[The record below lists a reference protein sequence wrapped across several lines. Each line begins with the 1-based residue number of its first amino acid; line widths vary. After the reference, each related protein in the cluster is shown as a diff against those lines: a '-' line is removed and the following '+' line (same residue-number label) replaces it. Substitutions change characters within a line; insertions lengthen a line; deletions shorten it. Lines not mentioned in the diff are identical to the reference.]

1 MIQVIQR
8 ALAVLEHL
16 AWHGENPVAL
26 GDIARATG
34 LNSATCARILGTLML
49 EGYVE
54 QEGRRQGYRLGPMAY
69 TLTCRGPYRKDLV
82 ACAEP
87 HVRDLARITGE
98 TAIVTILH
106 QNTRYIICRAE
117 GGQDVQVRAD
127 AVLRDDV
134 YPYATGRLL
143 VAHLPPAERDAFI
156 AHSGLPAKAVWPDAH
171 TKPGLLAELA
181 ALKSMSTAVTTKNG
195 QIVGLARPIRH
206 ADRVVAALGLYLP
219 ASRFSGAHRD
229 ALLKALDS
237 AADAISA
244 FLTAMHTPA
253 AHPLDATHHRPKEH
267 AHGCDGTESA
277 GQKSRRRPRRH
288 RRGQVS

>member
-117 GGQDVQVRAD
+117 GGQDVQV
-127 AVLRDDV
+127 
-134 YPYATGRLL
+134 PQG
-143 VAHLPPAERDAFI
+143 
-156 AHSGLPAKAVWPDAH
+156 
-171 TKPGLLAELA
+171 
-181 ALKSMSTAVTTKNG
+181 
-195 QIVGLARPIRH
+195 
-206 ADRVVAALGLYLP
+206 
-219 ASRFSGAHRD
+219 
-229 ALLKALDS
+229 
-237 AADAISA
+237 
-244 FLTAMHTPA
+244 
-253 AHPLDATHHRPKEH
+253 
-267 AHGCDGTESA
+267 
-277 GQKSRRRPRRH
+277 SRRLDNRSQPSEASGTAPGIEDLVEQH
-288 RRGQVS
+288 HHGF